1 MNPIDVHAQAI
12 SDRVYG
18 NRKQGFVLSILT
30 IVSIISSLIPM
41 LVQCF
46 QKKSAAEV
54 KEAVTKGWNASK
66 ANDENRG
73 YDDLLVRRTM
83 VQARRACRDKGEN
96 HVSRDELRELAIQT
110 LDEARLSDDHK
121 VGAVLAVVPD
131 GI

>member
-30 IVSIISSLIPM
+30 ILSIVTTLIPM

-54 KEAVTKGWNASK
+54 KEAVTKGWDASK
-66 ANDENRG
+66 ADNENRG

-83 VQARRACRDKGEN
+83 VQARRACRDKGEK
-96 HVSRDELRELAIQT
+96 HVSREELREIAIQT
-110 LDEARLSDDHK
+110 LDEARLSDDNK
-121 VGAVLAVVPD
+121 VGAVLVNVPD
-131 GI
+131 GF